1 MSKQHAM
8 AAMRFGDDEAMMR
21 LIDERSGLLEVKLM
35 ALAAICCLHHSV
47 ATFFHRER
55 CETIFVLILVFT
67 SDQKL

>member
-1 MSKQHAM
+1 
-8 AAMRFGDDEAMMR
+8 MRFGDDEAMMR

-35 ALAAICCLHHSV
+35 ALAAICCLHHICE
-47 ATFFHRER
+47 TFLHQER